1 MATKNE
7 ILKIIYDCIDDNCIQ
22 NEISMEKNL
31 DTKLFGSESE
41 LDSLGLVG
49 LIVDIEES
57 INSNYNISISIADEK
72 AMSLKNSPFKNIE
85 TLSDYIL
92 ELTKLKIN

>member
-1 MATKNE
+1 
-7 ILKIIYDCIDDNCIQ
+7 
-22 NEISMEKNL
+22 MEKNL